1 MSMGCGSWSD
11 HGERTVNLHEL
22 TGQVRVTMAGGV
34 TSDRD
39 AAALDLTE
47 EPMFVEP
54 KG

>member
-1 MSMGCGSWSD
+1 
-11 HGERTVNLHEL
+11 
-22 TGQVRVTMAGGV
+22 VTMAGGE